1 MILCVR
7 DKGDILLW
15 NAMQQKIK
23 PIARPAPDSYRDGG
37 ARPRKLEGGGF

>member
-23 PIARPAPDSYRDGG
+23 PIARPAPDSSYVC
-37 ARPRKLEGGGF
+37 KNKIELKIKV